1 MTEGRLKRHRAAT
14 FGVACAMLTVLTQ
27 GASAQARYDVID
39 MHFHADRPDDE
50 GPPGGKTCAP
60 YPEWEPRDPGKPID
74 AYIDWFTVHPIC
86 ANVLSSPTDAAT
98 LRDQGIAQLKRYNVL
113 ALAGGNAVVVEDYRQ
128 HGDGHILPSIGFSSS
143 GKLPPIDTLR
153 RLRAEGKVQAL
164 SEITTQ
170 YAGIAA
176 DDSRM
181 EAYFAYA
188 EANDIPVGIHLGPG
202 PPGTAYFA
210 TPAYRV
216 AAGDPIR
223 LEAVLTRHPKL
234 RLYAAHAGWPFADAM
249 IAMMFAH
256 PQLYVDIAVLDW
268 AYPDKQFYPYLQ
280 RLIDAGME
288 KRIMF
293 GSDNMVWPDA
303 IGVAIER
310 IRKAPFLTE
319 AQKRLIL
326 HDNAARFLR
335 IAG

>member
-1 MTEGRLKRHRAAT
+1 MILDLIRMSAARAAILLIPL
-14 FGVACAMLTVLTQ
+14 AP
-27 GASAQARYDVID
+27 SAQAQARFDVID

-50 GPPGGKTCAP
+50 GPPGGKACAP
-60 YPEWEPRDPGKPID
+60 YAEWAPRDPGKPIN
-74 AYIDWFTVHPIC
+74 AYVDWFTGRPTC
-86 ANVLSSPTDAAT
+86 SNVLSSPTDAAA
-98 LRDQGIAQLKRYNVL
+98 LRDAGIAQLKRFNVL
-113 ALAGGNAVVVEDYRQ
+113 ALAGGNASVVEDYRK
-128 HGDGHILPSIGFSSS
+128 HADGHILPSVGFGSS
-143 GKLPPIDTLR
+143 GKLPSVETLR
-153 RLRAEGKVQAL
+153 RLQGEGKVQAL

-170 YAGIAA
+170 YAGIAP
-176 DDSRM
+176 DDPSM
-181 EAYFAYA
+181 EPYFAYA

-210 TPAYRV
+210 TPGYRV
-216 AAGDPIR
+216 AAGDPLR
-223 LEAVLTRHPKL
+223 LEPVLTRHPKL
-234 RLYAAHAGWPFADAM
+234 RIYAAHAGWPFADAM

-303 IGVAIER
+303 IGAAIGR
-310 IRKAPFLTE
+310 IKNAPFLTE
-319 AQKRLIL
+319 QQKRLIL